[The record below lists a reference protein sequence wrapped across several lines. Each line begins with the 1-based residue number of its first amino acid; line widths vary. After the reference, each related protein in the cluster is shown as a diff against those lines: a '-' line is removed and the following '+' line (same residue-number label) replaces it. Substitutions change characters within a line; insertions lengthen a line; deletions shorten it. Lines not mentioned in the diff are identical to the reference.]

1 MFPLQTVWCYSLIDK
16 MLLETTYNKSSL
28 IFKWQFAIFP
38 RDIYSISFW
47 NTTFE
52 LYSWG
57 ICFLSVLSR
66 RSTAAPCV
74 FKDPRRKPLKAERDF
89 LLINS
94 HCPES
99 KSLSHPLIP
108 LFLFHSFLPLV
119 DSSCPISFTSNV
131 KSFQNDW
138 KSFETYLFKFDWHHK
153 MKTHLF
159 PFTGLWAS

>member
-1 MFPLQTVWCYSLIDK
+1 

-28 IFKWQFAIFP
+28 IFKWQFAISP
-38 RDIYSISFW
+38 PWDIYSISLW

-57 ICFLSVLSR
+57 ICFLSALSW

-74 FKDPRRKPLKAERDF
+74 FKDPRRKPLKAGRDF

-131 KSFQNDW
+131 DPFQKDR
-138 KSFETYLFKFDWHHK
+138 KTFGTYFLKFDLQHK
-153 MKTHLF
+153 MKINSF
-159 PFTGLWAS
+159 PFTG